1 MKRVASRRLLAA
13 VVLTA
18 CSSFLPLSA
27 VHAETPEKPR
37 IALVMKSL
45 ANEFFLTMEDGAK
58 AYQKEH
64 ADRFELV
71 SNGIKD
77 ETDTSSQIRI
87 VEQMIVS
94 GVDAL
99 VIAPADSKA
108 LVPVVK
114 KALDAGIVVVNIDNR
129 FDPQV
134 LQAKKIGV
142 PFVGPDNRKG
152 ARLVGEYLAKRLK
165 AGDEVGIIEGVSTT
179 TNAQQRTAG
188 FRDAMDAAGMKI
200 VSLQSGNWEIEKG
213 NAVASAMLNEHPDLK
228 ALLAGNDSMALGA
241 VSAVRAA
248 GRAGQVKVVGY
259 DNIQAIKPMLKDGR
273 VLATA
278 DQFAAACLAG
288 ATGRSPGRLVA
299 GAASWQPQ
307 FLRSRLRVAYA
318 TSPCAGL
325 ARLAQRLRPSP
336 WRSDGALREG
346 RRAGPRH
353 GTRRC
358 PDVSPRKPWRRTPGA

>member
-1 MKRVASRRLLAA
+1 
-13 VVLTA
+13 
-18 CSSFLPLSA
+18 
-27 VHAETPEKPR
+27 
-37 IALVMKSL
+37 MKSL

-165 AGDEVGIIEGVSTT
+165 AGDEVGIIEGSPRPPMPSS
-179 TNAQQRTAG
+179 APPAS
-188 FRDAMDAAGMKI
+188 GMR
-200 VSLQSGNWEIEKG
+200 W
-213 NAVASAMLNEHPDLK
+213 
-228 ALLAGNDSMALGA
+228 
-241 VSAVRAA
+241 
-248 GRAGQVKVVGY
+248 
-259 DNIQAIKPMLKDGR
+259 
-273 VLATA
+273 
-278 DQFAAACLAG
+278 
-288 ATGRSPGRLVA
+288 
-299 GAASWQPQ
+299 
-307 FLRSRLRVAYA
+307 
-318 TSPCAGL
+318 
-325 ARLAQRLRPSP
+325 
-336 WRSDGALREG
+336 
-346 RRAGPRH
+346 
-353 GTRRC
+353 TRR
-358 PDVSPRKPWRRTPGA
+358 G